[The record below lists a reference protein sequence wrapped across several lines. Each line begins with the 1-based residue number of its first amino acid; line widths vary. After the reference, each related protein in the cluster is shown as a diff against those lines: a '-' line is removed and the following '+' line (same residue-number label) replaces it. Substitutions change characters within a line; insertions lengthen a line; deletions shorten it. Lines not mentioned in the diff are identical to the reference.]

1 MKHRIKTLEDEEKS
15 LEEDVKTCECK
26 DDASETCN
34 CEKDKHEECGCHEE
48 RSDCKHDKEH
58 ECCKHNHGEHEHG
71 EHCNHEHGENCKH
84 NHEHCKHD
92 TSKEEEYLNMAR
104 VIQADFDNF
113 RKKSYEQILQARQEG
128 EIEAIEAFLPALD
141 SFNEAKK
148 MITDEKV
155 LEGVEM
161 IEKKILEALKML
173 GVEKIEAEGKPF
185 DHNLHNAI
193 LVTHDNSLDDD
204 VVSAEYQAGYKFKD
218 KVIRYSQV
226 IVNKKEEK

>member
-1 MKHRIKTLEDEEKS
+1 MKHRIKPLKDEEKS
-15 LEEDVKTCECK
+15 LEESEAACECEEESSDTCTCEK
-26 DDASETCN
+26 E
-34 CEKDKHEECGCHEE
+34 KHEDCCCKGEH
-48 RSDCKHDKEH
+48 SDCKHEHEH
-58 ECCKHNHGEHEHG
+58 ECSKNGEHEHG
-71 EHCNHEHGENCKH
+71 EHCKH
-84 NHEHCKHD
+84 NHEHFHHD

-148 MITDEKV
+148 MITDEKI
-155 LEGVEM
+155 LQGVEM

-185 DHNLHNAI
+185 NHNLHNAI
-193 LVTHDNSLDDD
+193 AVTHDNSLDDD
-204 VVSAEYQAGYKFKD
+204 VVQAEYQAGYKFKD

>member
-1 MKHRIKTLEDEEKS
+1 MKHRIKPLEDEEKN
-15 LEEDVKTCECK
+15 LESSADECECEECCC
-26 DDASETCN
+26 DDACETENHETC
-34 CEKDKHEECGCHEE
+34 GCKNEN
-48 RSDCKHDKEH
+48 SDCQDEQECYKNGEH
-58 ECCKHNHGEHEHG
+58 KHGEH
-71 EHCNHEHGENCKH
+71 CKH
-84 NHEHCKHD
+84 NHEHCHHD

-128 EIEAIEAFLPALD
+128 EIQAIEAFLPALD

-148 MITDEKV
+148 MITDEKI
-155 LEGVEM
+155 LQGVEM

-173 GVEKIEAEGKPF
+173 GVEKIEAEGKLF

-193 LVTHDNSLDDD
+193 AITHDNSLDDD
-204 VVSAEYQAGYKFKD
+204 VVQAEYQAGYKFKD